1 MSVTLGTLEELPRD
15 FQAAMRKVHVSPL
28 WPELHNLLPRDE
40 PQAVTHSGYWSYEQI
55 RPLLLRAGA
64 LTPVEKAERRVLV
77 LNGPGHG
84 GSAMQVTSSI
94 YIGLQL
100 LLPGERA
107 PAHRHTASAARL
119 VLEGEGACT
128 IVGGERCPMRRGDL
142 ILTPGGYVHDHRH
155 DGEGPVVWLDAL
167 DLPLLAYLEGS
178 YSVEGEL
185 LQAGSGGG
193 ASDADG
199 HRSGHR
205 YPWETM
211 RGALMELGK
220 ACGFTQASE
229 LEYRDQSGKPCLPT
243 LGFTAMLLPPGVSS
257 QPWRR
262 SVSAVFH
269 VVEGQGRSV
278 SNDSTIHWR
287 AGDTF
292 SAPPFAQLEHVA
304 SGPDPA
310 FVIRI
315 DDAPLRGLLGIY
327 EERPRR

>member
-1 MSVTLGTLEELPRD
+1 MTLGTLEELPRD
-15 FQAAMRKVHVSPL
+15 FQAEMRKVHVSPL

-40 PQAVTHSGYWSYEQI
+40 PQAVTHTGYWSYEQI

-84 GSAMQVTSSI
+84 TGAMQVTSSI

-107 PAHRHTASAARL
+107 PAHRHTPSAARL

-128 IVGGERCPMRRGDL
+128 IVGGERCPMHRGDL

-155 DGEGPVVWLDAL
+155 EGQEPVVWLDAL

-185 LQAGSGGG
+185 PQADSGTG
-193 ASDADG
+193 ASDLGD
-199 HRSGHR
+199 HQTVHR

-211 RGALMELGK
+211 RSALMDLGK
-220 ACGFTQASE
+220 ESGFAQATE
-229 LEYRDQSGKPCLPT
+229 LEYRDMHTGKPCLPT

-257 QPWRR
+257 QPRRR

-269 VVEGQGRSV
+269 VVEGQGWSV
-278 SNDSTIHWR
+278 SNDVTTHWR

-292 SAPPFAQLEHVA
+292 SAPPFAQMEHVA
-304 SGPDPA
+304 TGAEPA
-310 FVIRI
+310 FMIRI
-315 DDAPLRGLLGIY
+315 DDAPLRSTLGIY